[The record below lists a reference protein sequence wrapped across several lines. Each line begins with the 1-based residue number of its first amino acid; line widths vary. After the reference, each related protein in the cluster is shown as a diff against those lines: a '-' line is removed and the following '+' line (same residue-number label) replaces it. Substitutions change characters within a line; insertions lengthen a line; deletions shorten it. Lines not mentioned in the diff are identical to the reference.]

1 MDKKPPV
8 GSKRKKINMTQFE
21 IYNTIKSAM
30 SDNAEV
36 VEFCDKQL
44 AAIERKCAKDA
55 EKSAEKQAFLDEIYA
70 ALKSFDEQAGATS
83 KAVAMHMG
91 EDVSSRKVAANMRF
105 LVEDGRAEKVAMNS
119 KTFTYKAL

>member
-1 MDKKPPV
+1 M

-30 SDNAEV
+30 SGTDNVDV

-44 AAIERKCAKDA
+44 AAIERKRAKNA
-55 EKSAEKQAFLDEIYA
+55 EKSAEKEAFLDEIYA

-105 LVEDGRAEKVAMNS
+105 LVEDGRAEKVAVNS

>member
-1 MDKKPPV
+1 M

-30 SDNAEV
+30 SDNADV
-36 VEFCDKQL
+36 VAFCDKQL
-44 AAIERKCAKDA
+44 AAIERKKAKDA
-55 EKSAEKQAFLDEIYA
+55 EKTAEKQAFLDEIYK
-70 ALKSFDEQAGATS
+70 ALASFDEPVTA
-83 KAVAMHMG
+83 KAVSMHMG

-105 LVEDGRAEKVAMNS
+105 LVEDGRAEKVAVNS

>member
-1 MDKKPPV
+1 M
-8 GSKRKKINMTQFE
+8 GSKRKQINMTQFE

-30 SDNAEV
+30 SDNADV

-44 AAIERKCAKDA
+44 AAIERKRAKD
-55 EKSAEKQAFLDEIYA
+55 AEKQAFLDKIYA

-105 LVEDGRAEKVAMNS
+105 LVEDGRAEKVAVNS